1 MSPARRTSRL
11 PRRRSKPDATP
22 LNPAIRARAMPADTN
37 PAGDIFGGW
46 IVSHMDLAGE
56 IAARQRARTR
66 VVTVAI
72 HAMEF
77 HLPVHVGDVVSF
89 YTEIEKVGRTSIPVR
104 IRAEAMSEETG
115 KSATV
120 TEGLFIYVALDKDG
134 RPKPVDG

>member
-1 MSPARRTSRL
+1 MPAAQ
-11 PRRRSKPDATP
+11 PA

-56 IAARQRARTR
+56 IAARHRARSR

-72 HAMEF
+72 HTMEF

-89 YTEIEKVGRTSIPVR
+89 YTAIEKVGRTSISVR

-115 KSATV
+115 RTATV
-120 TEGLFIYVALDKDG
+120 TEGLFVYVALGMDG
-134 RPKPVDG
+134 RPTPVEA

>member
-1 MSPARRTSRL
+1 MTAARKSSRKPKKPAAET
-11 PRRRSKPDATP
+11 A

-56 IAARQRARTR
+56 IAARHRAHGR

-72 HAMEF
+72 HTMEF

-89 YTEIEKVGRTSIPVR
+89 YTSIEKVGRTSISVR

-115 KSATV
+115 RTATV
-120 TEGLFIYVALDKDG
+120 TEGLFVYVALGKDG
-134 RPKPVDG
+134 RPTPVDG

>member
-1 MSPARRTSRL
+1 M
-11 PRRRSKPDATP
+11 PRQKSSP

-37 PAGDIFGGW
+37 LAGDIFGGW

-72 HAMEF
+72 HTMEF
-77 HLPVHVGDVVSF
+77 HRPVHVGDVVSF
-89 YTEIEKVGRTSIPVR
+89 FTEIEKVGRTSVSVR

-120 TEGLFIYVALDKDG
+120 TEGLFVYVALGEDEQ
-134 RPKPVDG
+134 PTPVDSRGVSHK